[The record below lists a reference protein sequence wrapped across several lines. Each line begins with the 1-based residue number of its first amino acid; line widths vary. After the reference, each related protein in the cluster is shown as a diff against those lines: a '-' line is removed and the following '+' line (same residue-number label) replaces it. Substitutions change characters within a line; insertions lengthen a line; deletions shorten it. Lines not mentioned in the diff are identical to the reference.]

1 MDVASVIGA
10 LGTITSRW
18 CVNSLVIPRHMDH
31 LRWCLRLCD
40 EQKGADEVWVS
51 LKNSWVPL
59 LLYSDEEE
67 KAAFSQTNT
76 VSQCKYHEFHIER
89 R

>member
-51 LKNSWVPL
+51 LKNS
-59 LLYSDEEE
+59 
-67 KAAFSQTNT
+67 
-76 VSQCKYHEFHIER
+76 
-89 R
+89 